1 MTPIKH
7 FIALEHFNSWTILEN
22 NTYVYL
28 FVLVVI
34 VFFFIGNPDPGWRG
48 LPPGLSQ
55 QYSLYQQICI
65 FLQMQLFCKRCGCG
79 QSSLGNWLI
88 DGDIFKEFLSDRY
101 ELDWSER
108 LLIGANKY
116 KDFYI
121 VI

>member
-1 MTPIKH
+1 
-7 FIALEHFNSWTILEN
+7 
-22 NTYVYL
+22 
-28 FVLVVI
+28 
-34 VFFFIGNPDPGWRG
+34 
-48 LPPGLSQ
+48 
-55 QYSLYQQICI
+55 
-65 FLQMQLFCKRCGCG
+65 MQLFCKRCGCG